1 MLGIWELFKPRSIR
15 WVIIA
20 LIMLNAIDGILTI
33 NWVGSGIATE
43 ANPLM
48 NLLIT
53 TNPLLFMTIKLL
65 LVSLGAYLLWC
76 YRNRTLAVVSLY
88 FCVLVY
94 SLVMVQHLNT
104 GLLL

>member
-1 MLGIWELFKPRSIR
+1 MISVWERVKPHNLKG
-15 WVIIA
+15 VITA
-20 LIMLNAIDGILTI
+20 LILLNALDGVLTI
-33 NWVGSGIATE
+33 NWVSHGIATE

-48 NLLIT
+48 NILIS

-76 YRNRTLAVVSLY
+76 HRNKPLAVASLY
-88 FCVLVY
+88 FCVLAY
-94 SLVMVQHLNT
+94 SLVMVQHLNA